1 MTTKTPQ
8 QASAVEAKCQKCG
21 SQAKSI
27 EYDII
32 GMVITCTI
40 CGKCVYMDRN
50 NQPIEEQQQ
59 QPKIEKDNN
68 RIPPIRQ
75 VSRNNPHHIGRRKIR
90 PPTGPSSL
98 IREQAPFLF

>member
-21 SQAKSI
+21 SQAKSV

-50 NQPIEEQQQ
+50 NQPIEEQQ
-59 QPKIEKDNN
+59 KLEKTKTN
-68 RIPPIRQ
+68 I
-75 VSRNNPHHIGRRKIR
+75 
-90 PPTGPSSL
+90 
-98 IREQAPFLF
+98 

>member
-8 QASAVEAKCQKCG
+8 QASTVKAKCQKCG

-59 QPKIEKDNN
+59 PPPPKLKRTITGFH
-68 RIPPIRQ
+68 Q
-75 VSRNNPHHIGRRKIR
+75 SGRSAKRA
-90 PPTGPSSL
+90 PTT
-98 IREQAPFLF
+98 